1 MVTISFKVDEQE
13 ARAIRLQAKQEGIS
27 VSEFL
32 RRRARLAPTPPP
44 KPRRVR
50 CPHTGAMIFAATE
63 TLPPLT
69 TEAVR
74 RLLGDFP

>member
-13 ARAIRLQAKQEGIS
+13 ARAIRLQAKKEGIS

-32 RRRARLAPTPPP
+32 RRRARLAPAPPP
-44 KPRRVR
+44 KARTVR
-50 CPHTGAMIFAATE
+50 CPHTGARIFAAAD

-74 RLLGDFP
+74 SLLGDFP

>member
-13 ARAIRLQAKQEGIS
+13 ARAIRLQAKREGVS

-32 RRRARLAPTPPP
+32 RRRARVAPALPQ
-44 KPRRVR
+44 KPRTVR
-50 CPHTGAMIFAATE
+50 CRHTGARIFVGGE

-69 TEAVR
+69 TETVR
-74 RLLGDFP
+74 SLLRDFP

>member
-13 ARAIRLQAKQEGIS
+13 ARTIRLRAEREGVS

-32 RRRARLAPTPPP
+32 RRRARLALEPPQ
-44 KPRRVR
+44 KPRTVR
-50 CPHTGAMIFAATE
+50 CRHTGAKIFAGAE
-63 TLPPLT
+63 SLPPLT

-74 RLLGDFP
+74 GLLADFP